1 MPDEME
7 ERIEMDLSYGDSK
20 SEWIRDA
27 VILRIATDPIL
38 DEMYEPH
45 QREQRHKLVVAALR
59 EKVNKIK
66 EQNRDKTTDELIG
79 DVDLPESLDYD

>member
-1 MPDEME
+1 MPDELE

-20 SEWIRDA
+20 SEWIREA
-27 VILRIATDPIL
+27 VRLRIAVDPIL
-38 DEMYEPH
+38 DDMYESH
-45 QREQRHKLVVAALR
+45 QREERHKLVVAALR
-59 EKVNKIK
+59 EKVDEIQ